1 MDVDVTVRHGIL
13 VNGEVRRMLEAKV
26 EKLARFSRHLVST
39 HVIVEKDGRGLLL
52 ELNVTARRKVFS
64 AKSKGFDLVDVIED
78 AVDKMS
84 RQLRRYEER
93 NRDKKK
99 EAGTGRYD
107 DKGEEHKDSLDSF
120 GQGE

>member
-64 AKSKGFDLVDVIED
+64 AKSKGFDLVDVIAD

-107 DKGEEHKDSLDSF
+107 DKGEEHEDSLDSF